1 MRYFIQLSY
10 NGSNFHGWQKQ
21 NNANSVQQTLEDS
34 MSIIQG
40 SDILVVGAGRTDTGV
55 HARKMIAHFDVEALR
70 FAEDDFTFKLNQL
83 LPRSISVISIRA
95 VKDDSHARFDA
106 ISRTYYYYIHKVK
119 DPFDYPFHYYY
130 KENLDWKIMNKA
142 SKILMNHQDFECFS
156 KSNTDVKTFK
166 CEIEEAFWEVNKN
179 GAVFKITANR
189 FLRNMVRAIVG
200 TLIEIGLGKKDI
212 NDLKQILISKKRS
225 NAGYSVPANGLFLYN
240 IKYPKSIFK

>member
-106 ISRTYYYYIHKVK
+106 ISRTYYYYIQYSSDSGVQTLSS
-119 DPFDYPFHYYY
+119 F
-130 KENLDWKIMNKA
+130 
-142 SKILMNHQDFECFS
+142 
-156 KSNTDVKTFK
+156 
-166 CEIEEAFWEVNKN
+166 
-179 GAVFKITANR
+179 
-189 FLRNMVRAIVG
+189 FLFIYFFYIRNFFYVY
-200 TLIEIGLGKKDI
+200 T
-212 NDLKQILISKKRS
+212 
-225 NAGYSVPANGLFLYN
+225 
-240 IKYPKSIFK
+240 